1 MSSRLPASVDLALAR
16 LRAQGVWVVN
26 VEQVVFEC
34 LGEAGTPEFRELSKL
49 IR

>member
-1 MSSRLPASVDLALAR
+1 VTLAFER
-16 LRAQGVWVVN
+16 LRPQGVWIVN
-26 VEQVVFEC
+26 LEQVLFEC